1 MIVDNVAQWATV
13 ICIAAVV
20 CMLFE
25 LLSPNG
31 NMEKIM
37 RFVLGLFMLC
47 AIVIPLTQ
55 MVFNINIDLSQID
68 SNSINQ
74 SEVIDKVNS
83 QSVDIGKETVISL
96 VKQCLAEQNAE
107 AKKIE
112 VSMDKKED
120 NSISIVLVTVYLD
133 DIYKED
139 IVNIK
144 TKLQDKLGI
153 DVKIVTQR

>member
-1 MIVDNVAQWATV
+1 MDNVAQWATV
-13 ICIAAVV
+13 ICIAAVM

>member
-1 MIVDNVAQWATV
+1 MDNVAQWATV